1 MKERYIIPATSQKCH
16 KHAINARIY
25 EIQYTSISWGG
36 STPGPGKTMYSL
48 LGTWPPMPA
57 LNKMALAITTNKAEP
72 TQNLAINMNTQ
83 QIYYKKDNES
93 IERHSAMNTLS

>member
-1 MKERYIIPATSQKCH
+1 
-16 KHAINARIY
+16 
-25 EIQYTSISWGG
+25 
-36 STPGPGKTMYSL
+36 
-48 LGTWPPMPA
+48 MPA

-83 QIYYKKDNES
+83 QIYYKKDNDS